1 MASNQTAEVSVS
13 ILIDEATNRVVCAE
27 VGNDFV
33 DILFSFL
40 TLPMGN
46 IVRLIRNQESS
57 QEAQI
62 GCMNSLYQSVENLST
77 SSLQTDACKDMLLH
91 PRTPFETICSGL
103 KVNIDDTTPTKYFIC
118 SDSACNKKDG
128 GLLSNYVNTKCKCG
142 KLMNREIY
150 VSGSGSNADATD
162 EVFVKQSAAY
172 VVSDNLQ
179 VMVSTP
185 VALVEFLGN
194 VGIKDVNSLKEK
206 VVKVGSE
213 QILNLLKQS
222 LLSESP
228 LTDVF
233 LPNERFNSKRRKL
246 LEQRDHQFISQNIP
260 GADTNGSMAVKIMV
274 RKSEGKALCAE
285 AMEDLVDLL
294 FSFLTI
300 PLANVLKCLDGKSS
314 LGCVDNLY
322 KSVQVLNNK
331 WFVAH
336 NAPVSSYYSSH
347 QLLLNPGLAPKF
359 RCSSQPFQLEER
371 YGNYYCHSK
380 LLGGVCSL
388 TFEPPNTISGEAVTR
403 LTLIDPRS
411 SSCWETNSG
420 NFVKRPGVFLVSD
433 GLVVLPSASTTS
445 SISYLKGLDVPI
457 EDIEEHDIKIN
468 KQEALNLLKAALI
481 TTSALTN
488 ALYLPSSRKTKQE
501 L

>member
-1 MASNQTAEVSVS
+1 
-13 ILIDEATNRVVCAE
+13 
-27 VGNDFV
+27 
-33 DILFSFL
+33 
-40 TLPMGN
+40 
-46 IVRLIRNQESS
+46 
-57 QEAQI
+57 
-62 GCMNSLYQSVENLST
+62 
-77 SSLQTDACKDMLLH
+77 
-91 PRTPFETICSGL
+91 
-103 KVNIDDTTPTKYFIC
+103 
-118 SDSACNKKDG
+118 
-128 GLLSNYVNTKCKCG
+128 
-142 KLMNREIY
+142 MNREIY

-336 NAPVSSYYSSH
+336 NAPVSSYYSWH

-371 YGNYYCHSK
+371 YGNYYFIIPNISLFIYGWKRICTFLPFLF
-380 LLGGVCSL
+380 LLRNMKRVGFNECL
-388 TFEPPNTISGEAVTR
+388 
-403 LTLIDPRS
+403 LI
-411 SSCWETNSG
+411 
-420 NFVKRPGVFLVSD
+420 FLM
-433 GLVVLPSASTTS
+433 
-445 SISYLKGLDVPI
+445 
-457 EDIEEHDIKIN
+457 
-468 KQEALNLLKAALI
+468 
-481 TTSALTN
+481 
-488 ALYLPSSRKTKQE
+488 
-501 L
+501 

>member
-1 MASNQTAEVSVS
+1 MASNQTAEVSVR
-13 ILIDEATNRVVCAE
+13 ILIDEAKNRVVCAE
-27 VGNDFV
+27 AGNDFV

-40 TLPMGN
+40 TLPMGT
-46 IVRLIRNQESS
+46 IVRLIRNQQSS
-57 QEAQI
+57 QESQI
-62 GCMNSLYQSVENLST
+62 GCMNSLYRSVENLGT
-77 SSLQTDACKDMLLH
+77 SYLQTDACKDMLLH
-91 PRTPFETICSGL
+91 PRTPLEIICRGL
-103 KVNIDDTTPTKYFIC
+103 KVNIDDTKPTKYFIC
-118 SDSACNKKDG
+118 SDSACKYK
-128 GLLSNYVNTKCKCG
+128 LLSNYVNTKCKCG
-142 KLMNREIY
+142 KLLNREIY
-150 VSGSGSNADATD
+150 ASGSGSNANATD
-162 EVFVKQSAAY
+162 EVFVKQSTAY
-172 VVSDNLQ
+172 IVGDNLQ

-185 VALVEFLGN
+185 VALVELLGN

-213 QILNLLKQS
+213 QILNLLKHS

-260 GADTNGSMAVKIMV
+260 GANTNGSMAVKIIV
-274 RKSEGKALCAE
+274 RKSDGKALCAE
-285 AMEDLVDLL
+285 AMEDFVDLL

-322 KSVQVLNNK
+322 KSLQVLNNK
-331 WFVAH
+331 WFVTHKMPSRMYCGYAH
-336 NAPVSSYYSSH
+336 QSSH
-347 QLLLNPGLAPKF
+347 DLLLNPGLGPKF

-371 YGNYYCHSK
+371 NANYYCHSK
-380 LLGGVCSL
+380 LLGVCSL
-388 TFEPPNTISGEAVTR
+388 TFERPSINSGEAVTD
-403 LTLIDPRS
+403 LILIDPKTS
-411 SSCWETNSG
+411 NWETDSEK
-420 NFVKRPGVFLVSD
+420 FVKRPTVFLVSD
-433 GLVVLPSASTTS
+433 GLVVQPSVSTTS

-457 EDIEEHDIKIN
+457 EDIEEHVLKIN
-468 KQEALNLLKAALI
+468 NQEALNLLKAALI

-488 ALYLPSSRKTKQE
+488 ALNLPSSRNTKQE